1 MCLRKIEIVFY
12 ASGSQ
17 TGMILLLRMLGNVWK
32 QYVTTGRNATGIYCE
47 RWKSFSLV
55 RLFASPW
62 PVHSVEFSR
71 PEYWSGWP
79 FPSAGDLPNP
89 RIVPGSPALQV
100 DSWAAELPG
109 KPGHRDQ
116 GWCTTSHRAQDS
128 TTQRSQ
134 RRASVVP
141 RVKAGQAL
149 EHKHWGEAAAFLES
163 FEVSSLFLSSFPPTL
178 SSSSLPPPLSFLPQ
192 VYIYTHTSFLLQ
204 SGICLDR
211 MTLGNKRILHLS
223 LLLLTL

>member
-1 MCLRKIEIVFY
+1 MPLVLKLGWFCSSECLAMSGNNMSQQEGMLL
-12 ASGSQ
+12 ASTVKGESRSVVSDSLHPHGPYTPWNSPGQ
-17 TGMILLLRMLGNVWK
+17 NTGVGGLSLLQGIFPTQELYQGLLHCRWILEPLSY
-32 QYVTTGRNATGIYCE
+32 Q
-47 RWKSFSLV
+47 
-55 RLFASPW
+55 
-62 PVHSVEFSR
+62 
-71 PEYWSGWP
+71 
-79 FPSAGDLPNP
+79 
-89 RIVPGSPALQV
+89 GSPGI
-100 DSWAAELPG
+100 E
-109 KPGHRDQ
+109 
-116 GWCTTSHRAQDS
+116 TRADAQHPAVPRTAPHS
-128 TTQRSQ
+128 RVSQ

-178 SSSSLPPPLSFLPQ
+178 SSSSLPPPLSFLSQ